1 MIISIL
7 IKGYNSGTILY
18 SMCRKSKLHEPIA
31 KSSLK
36 AYNQMLY
43 VICVFEKK
51 KGIFGNLLYKVK
63 FLLTIIFFFILHDCS
78 TQIKYCKI

>member
-51 KGIFGNLLYKVK
+51 KVYLVICCTKLN
-63 FLLTIIFFFILHDCS
+63 FF
-78 TQIKYCKI
+78 